1 MSDYSLLFTP
11 DAENDFRKLNLVVR
25 KRIYKK
31 LKWLLEHLDPLRAL
45 PLTGPWRG
53 FFKLRIGEWRIIYNM
68 DYRNSLIVVY
78 VIGKR
83 DKIYKYKK

>member
-1 MSDYSLLFTP
+1 MSDYSLLFTL

-31 LKWLLEHLDPLRAL
+31 SKWLLGHLDLLRAL
-45 PLTGPWRG
+45 PLTGPWQG

-68 DYRNSLIVVY
+68 DYKNSLIVVH